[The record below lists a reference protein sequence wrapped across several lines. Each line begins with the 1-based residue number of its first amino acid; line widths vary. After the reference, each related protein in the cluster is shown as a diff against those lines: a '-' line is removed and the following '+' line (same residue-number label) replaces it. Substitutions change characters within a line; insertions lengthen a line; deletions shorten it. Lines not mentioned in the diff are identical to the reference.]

1 LGNAER
7 RRRLARTE
15 AGLAPGARLRLV
27 AQLGERLAARGE
39 RLERA
44 GRALTREWRAKLGE
58 LTRTLATLGPNEVLA
73 RGYAIVR
80 DSGGQVL
87 TRAEAAAKAAVL
99 EVQFADG
106 RLRARPERK
115 GGGTRRAGPGPDQDQ
130 GTLL

>member
-1 LGNAER
+1 
-7 RRRLARTE
+7 
-15 AGLAPGARLRLV
+15 
-27 AQLGERLAARGE
+27 
-39 RLERA
+39 
-44 GRALTREWRAKLGE
+44 
-58 LTRTLATLGPNEVLA
+58 VLA

-80 DSGGQVL
+80 DGGGQVL
-87 TRAEAAAKAAVL
+87 TRVEAAARAAVL

>member
-1 LGNAER
+1 M
-7 RRRLARTE
+7 
-15 AGLAPGARLRLV
+15 V

-44 GRALTREWRAKLGE
+44 GRALTREGRGKLGE

-80 DSGGQVL
+80 DGGGQVL
-87 TRAEAAAKAAVL
+87 TRVEAAERAAVL

-115 GGGTRRAGPGPDQDQ
+115 PGGRRRAGPGPDRDQ